1 MGLMNTKATIVITLD
16 KTEHLNSSY
25 HSMSKSE
32 EIKPT
37 DGRKGNQRKKSIPK
51 LSVPERDR
59 SNKPAMNTAKK
70 DRKKQYAKKA
80 IKNVFGS
87 EVNAFES
94 LAKKAEEGSYNH
106 MKLLLDFA
114 YGDEKE
120 GNVTKVQ
127 APIINFFGDS
137 VEGKKIKEKII
148 DVTPEEDE

>member
-1 MGLMNTKATIVITLD
+1 
-16 KTEHLNSSY
+16 
-25 HSMSKSE
+25 MSKSE

-51 LSVPERDR
+51 LPVPERER

-80 IKNVFGS
+80 IKNIFGS

-114 YGDEKE
+114 YGEEKE
-120 GNVTKVQ
+120 SNVTKVQ
-127 APIINFFGDS
+127 APVINFFGDS
-137 VEGKKIKEKII
+137 LEGKKIKEKII
-148 DVTPEEDE
+148 DVTPKEDDE

>member
-1 MGLMNTKATIVITLD
+1 MS
-16 KTEHLNSSY
+16 NS
-25 HSMSKSE
+25 K

-37 DGRKGNQRKKSIPK
+37 DGRKGNSRKKSIPI
-51 LSVPERDR
+51 LPVPENER
-59 SNKPAMNTAKK
+59 SNKPAMNTAKRS
-70 DRKKQYAKKA
+70 RKKQYAKKA

-114 YGDEKE
+114 YGEDDKD
-120 GNVTKVQ
+120 NSVKVQ

-137 VEGKKIKEKII
+137 LEGKKLKDKII
-148 DVTPEEDE
+148 DVTPKEDE